1 MFKRFGAM
9 GEAIE
14 AIASFSI
21 IATFLVMIPQ
31 MLLI

>member
-1 MFKRFGAM
+1 MFKKFGVM

-14 AIASFSI
+14 ALASFSI
-21 IATFLVMIPQ
+21 IVMFLVMIPQ